1 MQQPMTYD
9 QQQILWQRHNRFPFA
24 APTTPPT
31 DYGFPY
37 HSQNVLQQQPRSS
50 NMIQYR
56 QHVQSGN
63 LQGPQDQH
71 AIPTMP
77 VNMSGQQ
84 RQQAI
89 AFATGTSQLSLRQ
102 QPELSYDQ
110 IFEQPDS
117 GWSTESVLG
126 QNSTGLSL
134 GQDFI
139 NIINT
144 YFPEEQ
150 LSPQP

>member
-9 QQQILWQRHNRFPFA
+9 QQQILWQRHNRFTFA

-37 HSQNVLQQQPRSS
+37 HSPNVLQQQTRSS

-56 QHVQSGN
+56 FEHVQSGN
-63 LQGPQDQH
+63 LQGSQDQQ

-77 VNMSGQQ
+77 ENMSGQQ
-84 RQQAI
+84 QQQAS

-117 GWSTESVLG
+117 GWSTESMSG

-139 NIINT
+139 NT

-150 LSPQP
+150 LPPQP

>member
-1 MQQPMTYD
+1 MQPMTYD
-9 QQQILWQRHNRFPFA
+9 QEQILWQRHNRFTIA
-24 APTTPPT
+24 APTTPPA

-37 HSQNVLQQQPRSS
+37 DSQNVLQQHRSS

-56 QHVQSGN
+56 LEHVQSGN
-63 LQGPQDQH
+63 LQGSQDQQ

-84 RQQAI
+84 QQQAS

-117 GWSTESVLG
+117 VWSTESVLG
-126 QNSTGLSL
+126 QNSSGLSL

-139 NIINT
+139 NINT

-150 LSPQP
+150 LPPQP